1 MAGDFYFYSISF
13 LIQLDIVGTAAQH
26 TQTDPN
32 IVAHSCKIIAIH
44 IAPIPPI
51 IARKLAKK

>member
-1 MAGDFYFYSISF
+1 MAGVYFYSLSF
-13 LIQLDIVGTAAQH
+13 LIQLATVGTAAQH

-32 IVAHSCKIIAIH
+32 IIAHSCKTIAAH

>member
-1 MAGDFYFYSISF
+1 MAGVFIYAMSF
-13 LIQLDIVGTAAQH
+13 LTHLIIVGTAAPH

-51 IARKLAKK
+51 IERKLAKK

>member
-1 MAGDFYFYSISF
+1 MAGVYFYSISF
-13 LIQLDIVGTAAQH
+13 LIQLDIVGTAAPH

-51 IARKLAKK
+51 IERKLAKK